1 MRIALV
7 LALFGLAVDC
17 EAQIIVRRVELPP
30 PTTFAGL
37 EELRGP
43 TPSGPCTFPPV
54 SLSVDSLRPIAL
66 SDSATLR
73 LPRGWQ
79 TRALHPSDDVHTI
92 TRLAAPGDS
101 RVLIERKHNGAT
113 SRQYLMYRSG
123 ERPEG
128 TTCSLEHDQTGA
140 IWSLYLPDPQDTTGL
155 LKYTALGSVITPAGF
170 WYNVTLLTSSAADQ
184 SLLASV
190 LTEVMLLP
198 SPGAQATH

>member
-1 MRIALV
+1 MRIVLV

-37 EELRGP
+37 EQLRGP

-54 SLSVDSLRPIAL
+54 SLSVDSLSPITL
-66 SDSATLR
+66 GDGATLR
-73 LPRGWQ
+73 LPTDWR
-79 TRALHPSDDVHTI
+79 TSALRPSDDEHAT
-92 TRLAAPGDS
+92 TRLAAPGHN
-101 RVLIERKHNGAT
+101 RVLIERKRNGAT

-128 TTCSLEHDQTGA
+128 TTCSLKRGQTGA

-170 WYNVTLLTSSAADQ
+170 WYNVTLWTSSAADQ
-184 SLLASV
+184 SRLASV
-190 LTEVMLLP
+190 LTEAMLLP
-198 SPGAQATH
+198 SPSAHATH